1 MAVVAVVGWLT
12 TFEAFAHRDRGPDD
26 PCRRQVGDS
35 LLHLTL
41 YQPQF
46 DPAGEYCE
54 EVPRAGKTIVV
65 VDFTAGALRET
76 PLSLEVVETPLS
88 GKPQTVLS
96 LPAKTYSLGMADTE
110 ALLNDGNDYL
120 VRVLLE
126 TGSDSKSDVLDFPIR
141 VAAWYRAMVLPALL
155 VLGLLALTAISV
167 VHYYVTARQ
176 DQSLA
181 A

>member
-1 MAVVAVVGWLT
+1 MAVVGWLT
-12 TFEAFAHRDRGPDD
+12 TFEASAHRDRGPDD

-76 PLSLEVVETPLS
+76 PVSLEVVETPLS

-126 TGSDSKSDVLDFPIR
+126 TRGDSKSDVLDFPIR
-141 VAAWYRAMVLPALL
+141 VAAWYRAMLLPALL

-167 VHYYVTARQ
+167 IHYYVTARQ
-176 DQSLA
+176 DESLA